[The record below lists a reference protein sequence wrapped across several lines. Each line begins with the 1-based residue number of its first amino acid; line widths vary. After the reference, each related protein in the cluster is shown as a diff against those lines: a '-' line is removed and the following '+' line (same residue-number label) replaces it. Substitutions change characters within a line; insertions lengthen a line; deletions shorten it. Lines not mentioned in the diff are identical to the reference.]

1 MIQSLLLTTSPTWQG
16 YCTWNMY
23 FVVVVVGAACHL
35 CRRQWNNNNLWVLQV
50 CRLVVEQGLLG
61 EWLLITIVWYLA
73 LSFDNWK
80 ISSLLSIPVK
90 LLDTGLIQ
98 IRRDLCKL
106 KHQMVNDWHHWKIRA
121 RKGLDTSSGGALFW
135 EAEWKLVI
143 AFWLHLH
150 SGSLCRENHAL

>member
-1 MIQSLLLTTSPTWQG
+1 
-16 YCTWNMY
+16 MY
-23 FVVVVVGAACHL
+23 VVVVVVGAACHL

-106 KHQMVNDWHHWKIRA
+106 KHQMVNVNED
-121 RKGLDTSSGGALFW
+121 
-135 EAEWKLVI
+135 
-143 AFWLHLH
+143 
-150 SGSLCRENHAL
+150 